1 MEVEVGLEN
10 RKKQFELKTK
20 IESITIFN
28 LSILVFD
35 WFHLFF
41 SRLKKDFCIYFLRIT
56 GSGFAELYGYPVSAR
71 WVSTW
76 FNFHLFCFLYFFFF
90 GF

>member
-1 MEVEVGLEN
+1 MEVEISFKN

-35 WFHLFF
+35 CFSLFLFHGFEKIF
-41 SRLKKDFCIYFLRIT
+41 VFLRI
-56 GSGFAELYGYPVSAR
+56 A
-71 WVSTW
+71 
-76 FNFHLFCFLYFFFF
+76 
-90 GF
+90 